1 MSKII
6 ACSEVKLPV
15 PRTYNVTV
23 ILETLGAMTKYY
35 IWEKKNPLMFRNLL
49 ALSITGREKIL
60 QKDKPTLIYS
70 FDGSSSPIELKTQKN
85 PYTTKGG
92 GDGKEG

>member
-1 MSKII
+1 
-6 ACSEVKLPV
+6 
-15 PRTYNVTV
+15 
-23 ILETLGAMTKYY
+23 
-35 IWEKKNPLMFRNLL
+35 MFRNLL

-92 GDGKEG
+92 DGKEG

>member
-1 MSKII
+1 
-6 ACSEVKLPV
+6 
-15 PRTYNVTV
+15 
-23 ILETLGAMTKYY
+23 
-35 IWEKKNPLMFRNLL
+35 MFRNLL

-92 GDGKEG
+92 GMGRRDNRDKERERRVGRNFSQFC

>member
-1 MSKII
+1 
-6 ACSEVKLPV
+6 
-15 PRTYNVTV
+15 
-23 ILETLGAMTKYY
+23 
-35 IWEKKNPLMFRNLL
+35 MFRNLL

-92 GDGKEG
+92 GGWEGGITGTRKGREG